1 MLPEHEMLRHWS
13 KAASTANKFKSPTT
27 FTSKHRKQ
35 MIAQQKHHTT
45 VKTPIKYPGGSI
57 PIKKTKTDLEVVNP
71 ERFEKLE
78 LVSLFFYFCACVCFA
93 FLGLLTFGLSLSRFG
108 GVWPFPVLPDLNISH
123 TIAVCPGPPA
133 TLT

>member
-1 MLPEHEMLRHWS
+1 LVKSSIHSEQIQISDHIYKQTQETDDRATETSYNSKNTDKVSWRIHPHE
-13 KAASTANKFKSPTT
+13 
-27 FTSKHRKQ
+27 
-35 MIAQQKHHTT
+35 
-45 VKTPIKYPGGSI
+45 
-57 PIKKTKTDLEVVNP
+57 KTKTDLEVVNP